1 MTEQIESDAV
11 RTKLFTSPTE
21 LSPQQLTSCVTT
33 NGGCN
38 GGSMNNAYNYVKSYG
53 LEADSAIPYTSGD
66 TDLTGSCNAN
76 PSRYLIGIT
85 SFKYITAGSES
96 SIANYLL
103 STGPLSALVD
113 ATVWQTYTGGVLSS
127 CGTKVNHAV
136 QIVGIDTVNNY
147 YIVSTIS
154 ILHFRHYYY
163 NFNIV

>member
-1 MTEQIESDAV
+1 
-11 RTKLFTSPTE
+11 
-21 LSPQQLTSCVTT
+21 
-33 NGGCN
+33 
-38 GGSMNNAYNYVKSYG
+38 MNNAYNYVKSYG

-66 TDLTGSCNAN
+66 TDLTGSCAAN

-113 ATVWQTYTGGVLSS
+113 ATVWQTYTGGILSV
-127 CGTKVNHAV
+127 CGTTVNHAV

-147 YIVSTIS
+147 YIVSTAVA
-154 ILHFRHYYY
+154 RHACIAPSY
-163 NFNIV
+163 